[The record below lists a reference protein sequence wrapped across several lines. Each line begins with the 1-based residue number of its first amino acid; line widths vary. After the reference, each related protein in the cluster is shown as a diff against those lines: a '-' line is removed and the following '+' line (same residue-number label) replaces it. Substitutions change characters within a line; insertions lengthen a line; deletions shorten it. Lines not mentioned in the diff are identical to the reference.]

1 MLCPRAH
8 NVREIFKPRP
18 LSQGSTISTTPYWF
32 SNASEFITQFLNW
45 KLQCLLVN
53 QIMQN
58 NLFLPVSMLT
68 QDAFEAKGGE
78 TGLLFPLAL
87 RNSLLLGNYGYKSNP
102 EEDWQTGST
111 TARPF
116 TQEGVLYVRSA
127 CRLGR
132 SSNKKTTNN
141 EQNQPLVAQNRSLSS
156 WSVKP
161 AGSVSWSH
169 KQI

>member
-1 MLCPRAH
+1 
-8 NVREIFKPRP
+8 
-18 LSQGSTISTTPYWF
+18 
-32 SNASEFITQFLNW
+32 
-45 KLQCLLVN
+45 
-53 QIMQN
+53 MQN

-68 QDAFEAKGGE
+68 KMPLRPRAGKPV
-78 TGLLFPLAL
+78 LFPLAL
-87 RNSLLLGNYGYKSNP
+87 RNSLLLGNRGCKSNP

-127 CRLGR
+127 RRLGR

-156 WSVKP
+156 
-161 AGSVSWSH
+161 
-169 KQI
+169 